1 MQTAIAST
9 VVGSYS
15 GVMNKGTAL
24 GPLGLDYR
32 GATAVSLGPVNVN
45 NNTDTSKPYSGV
57 ANSIV
62 GQANMTTNSN
72 AAIIYGAGNTV
83 TDSYRPINDKKAAG
97 ILGSISD
104 PTKLSEAMQNA
115 VKDSGGQV
123 MVMGG
128 GNNVESAYMSQVVGV
143 GNTVKGNQVENTK
156 GEWGTDTSDTAIK
169 DYNSEKSSQYNYV
182 DGFNNEVINGKHD
195 YVIGANNKL
204 SGDSYDDDQAN
215 PIKRSNKSNI
225 VIGDNHTLT
234 RKQNTV
240 IIGSSDTENT
250 QTIARDAVI
259 IGHNANATSDT
270 GADNA
275 VAIGRAATAT
285 GGNAVTIGVNTSAG
299 ENSITIG
306 SESHANSG
314 SNIAIGRSAQV
325 YGYEVTNAVA
335 LGQEA
340 NAQVADGVA
349 ISSGAEAT
357 VACKSTE

>member
-1 MQTAIAST
+1 MYNYDNPTGSANYVNVNNTTGQNLSALDAQVKANADTLNDKTHNIKYYSISDNAPTLGFDSYSNAGNDGAKGNGSLAAGFVTHADGIAST

-32 GATAVSLGPVNVN
+32 GATAVSLGTVNVN

-97 ILGSISD
+97 ILVSISD

-182 DGFNNEVINGKHD
+182 DGFSNEVINGKHD
-195 YVIGANNKL
+195 YVIGANNTVT
-204 SGDSYDDDQAN
+204 GDSYDDKDA
-215 PIKRSNKSNI
+215 KKYSNESNI
-225 VIGDNHTLT
+225 IFGDNHTVT
-234 RKQNTV
+234 NTKNAV
-240 IIGSSDTENT
+240 IIGSSDTPVSYT
-250 QTIARDAVI
+250 HLTLPTR
-259 IGHNANATSDT
+259 
-270 GADNA
+270 
-275 VAIGRAATAT
+275 
-285 GGNAVTIGVNTSAG
+285 
-299 ENSITIG
+299 
-306 SESHANSG
+306 
-314 SNIAIGRSAQV
+314 QV
-325 YGYEVTNAVA
+325 V
-335 LGQEA
+335 
-340 NAQVADGVA
+340 
-349 ISSGAEAT
+349 
-357 VACKSTE
+357 